1 MPHFCRICRRQKA
14 NESFSGKGHSRHICK
29 KCSRRPASEIR
40 FIEETEELY
49 RFLSQSNIS
58 TKNIARLGVLSRS
71 PEPETAKLAKLVL
84 DIAIAKPHK
93 KKRIKFLARN
103 RRDLIDRMVEIGL
116 LEPRVPE
123 DYEPTEPYDD
133 EPDETDNWP
142 DSLNWNGHWVG
153 PCEEY
158 HFVGFDA
165 FDADERSSLYLEPEQ
180 LSEDEECLHGELQP
194 SAPEAGESYF
204 TYQFADPPENR
215 QPDDQI
221 IADVLD
227 DNNYYSW

>member
-1 MPHFCRICRRQKA
+1 MPHFCRICRRLRA

-29 KCSRRPASEIR
+29 KCSRLPKSEIR
-40 FIEETEELY
+40 LVDETRELY
-49 RFLSQSNIS
+49 QYLGQKNIS
-58 TKNIARLGVLSRS
+58 QKNIARLGVLRNSS
-71 PEPETAKLAKLVL
+71 EPSTAKLAKLVL

-142 DSLNWNGHWVG
+142 DTLNWNGNWIGH
-153 PCEEY
+153 CEEY
-158 HFVGFDA
+158 DFVGFDA
-165 FDADERSSLYLEPEQ
+165 FDANERSSLYLEPARV
-180 LSEDEECLHGELQP
+180 SDDEECLHSETEP
-194 SAPEAGESYF
+194 RMPEAGDSYF
-204 TYQFADPPENR
+204 IYQFEDPPENH
-215 QPDDQI
+215 QQENQVIEDVFDD
-221 IADVLD
+221 DY
-227 DNNYYSW
+227 YYSW